1 MACKLGVDVS
11 KAKLDVALLTAGGKF
26 RSKVFTN
33 DGPGFKSLLA
43 WIESN
48 VPDGKRAVHVC
59 MEATGVYHEGV
70 ALFLHDQQVTVSV
83 VNPLLVKRFAE
94 INRLRNKTD
103 GGDAKCLARFCE
115 MTQPEL
121 WEAPSPSVRAL
132 QALVTRL
139 DTLLAMRQGEVNRL
153 DVAHGSVKSSI
164 QHVIASLDSEIEQVR
179 AQIRQ
184 TIDDDPELKQRD
196 GLLQSI
202 PGLGERTIPQ
212 LLAYI
217 GRPERFK
224 SVKALIAYASLTP
237 MIVGHIAR
245 PADRNPPAWPPR
257 TQASALLSGDGGGQ
271 VQPARRRVLES
282 TEGTKQ
288 AWQGHRRG
296 VHAQA
301 AGHRLRRIE
310 VEEAIQSRPPQTHE
324 RLTGTTVSLL
334 RSTQRPVTALRYI
347 AARWI

>member
-139 DTLLAMRQGEVNRL
+139 DTLLAMMQGEVNRL

-202 PGLGERTIPQ
+202 PGLGEKTIPQ

-237 MIVGHIAR
+237 MIRQSGTSL
-245 PADRNPPAWPPR
+245 DRR
-257 TQASALLSGDGGGQ
+257 T
-271 VQPARRRVLES
+271 
-282 TEGTKQ
+282 GTHPH
-288 AWQGHRRG
+288 GHRELKRALYYPAMVAGKYNPLVAEFWSRLKAQNKPGKVIVVACMHKLLAIAYG
-296 VHAQA
+296 VLKSKKPFNPDHLKPLSA
-301 AGHRLRRIE
+301 
-310 VEEAIQSRPPQTHE
+310 
-324 RLTGTTVSLL
+324 
-334 RSTQRPVTALRYI
+334 
-347 AARWI
+347 